1 MLIEDLIG
9 KSELIG
15 TRDLQTIRCECS
27 TFIRESGGLPLYRN
41 LSTSYQNFQKVK
53 VRQQKRKD
61 AVNEVFDKAFGSSFY
76 NLRQRAVFAYPDPPA
91 TSDVNV
97 EPFYVFP
104 VNNFKFLYSK
114 EVNNSSTNYQ
124 EVIAALVEQFVD
136 NNEAVEI
143 VTDLL
148 KYTYVKHNLLEGI
161 ASNSEIILY
170 GIPHFYAVRVS
181 AVSAYNKL
189 LTP

>member
-1 MLIEDLIG
+1 MLVEDLLG
-9 KSELIG
+9 KSHSIG
-15 TRDLQTIRCECS
+15 TRDVQTLRSECS

-41 LSTSYQNFQKVK
+41 LPVTYADFQKVK

-61 AVNEVFDKAFGSSFY
+61 VVTEVFDKAFGSSFY
-76 NLRQRAVFAYPDPPA
+76 NLRQRAIFAYPEMPVQDDL
-91 TSDVNV
+91 TT
-97 EPFYVFP
+97 EPFYVLP
-104 VNNFKFLYSK
+104 INNFKFLYSK

-124 EVIAALVEQFVD
+124 EVINALVEQFID

-148 KYTYVKHNLLEGI
+148 RYTYVKYNLLEGI
-161 ASNSEIILY
+161 TSNSEIILY
-170 GIPHFYAVRVS
+170 GIPYFYAVRVS